1 LHKLT
6 AGPSKAKNWGLAR
19 MVLGLAFLLLPIFQA
34 WGADILID
42 SGEQRD
48 TVMQVGPGV
57 GDGQENR
64 NIRIESD
71 PDNGT
76 LIQVTPPP
84 SYYQNESDIGPIIVT
99 PEIRLKE

>member
-1 LHKLT
+1 
-6 AGPSKAKNWGLAR
+6 
-19 MVLGLAFLLLPIFQA
+19 MVLGLSFLLLSIFQA

-57 GDGQENR
+57 GDGQENG
-64 NIRIESD
+64 NILIESD

-84 SYYQNESDIGPIIVT
+84 PLYQNESDIGPIIVT
-99 PEIRLKE
+99 PEIRLKEK

>member
-1 LHKLT
+1 
-6 AGPSKAKNWGLAR
+6 
-19 MVLGLAFLLLPIFQA
+19 MVLGLTFLFLSIFQA

-57 GDGQENR
+57 GDGLENG

-84 SYYQNESDIGPIIVT
+84 PPYQNESDIGPIIVT
-99 PEIRLKE
+99 PEIRLKEK

>member
-1 LHKLT
+1 
-6 AGPSKAKNWGLAR
+6 
-19 MVLGLAFLLLPIFQA
+19 MVLGLTFLFLSIFQA

-57 GDGQENR
+57 GDGLENG

-76 LIQVTPPP
+76 
-84 SYYQNESDIGPIIVT
+84 
-99 PEIRLKE
+99 